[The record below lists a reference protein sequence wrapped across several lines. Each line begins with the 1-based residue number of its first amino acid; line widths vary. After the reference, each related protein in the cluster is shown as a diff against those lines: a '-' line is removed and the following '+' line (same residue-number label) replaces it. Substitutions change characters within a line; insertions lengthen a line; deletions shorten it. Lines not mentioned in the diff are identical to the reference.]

1 MVTGP
6 FSFFCVWFVFVY
18 FSCCNTDSIS
28 IVADSPPVAVCTVC
42 KLADVSSCVCTVCKL
57 ADVSSCV
64 CTVCTL
70 ADVSSCVCT
79 VCTLADVSSCVCTV
93 YKLADVSIS
102 VCAMGTGPPL
112 ILTVLKAHSH
122 VALRFEPGRKL
133 AFLATHVSHGSPRS
147 VF

>member
-1 MVTGP
+1 M
-6 FSFFCVWFVFVY
+6 WFVFVY

-42 KLADVSSCVCTVCKL
+42 KLADVSSCVCTVC
-57 ADVSSCV
+57 
-64 CTVCTL
+64 
-70 ADVSSCVCT
+70 
-79 VCTLADVSSCVCTV
+79 TLADVSSCVCTV
-93 YKLADVSIS
+93 YTLADVSSS